1 MTARTT
7 LSRLAAGLAWGV
19 FALAPATAASADD
32 AERASIAAER
42 ASIEARYAARER
54 ECVQRFV
61 VTSCVDE
68 AKRERRLGL
77 DALKARQLALDEAR
91 RRAHTAERSAELAAK
106 AAEDAKREQAVHAP
120 AASASRPPRMARSA
134 TPSDSAASISKRW
147 VLPPEHRRAASAAA
161 SRPSSAESAEVRQA
175 NEARNRAA
183 FEARQR
189 RAAEH
194 REEALDKATRQMS
207 EKPPARSLPVPPPAS
222 AASG

>member
-1 MTARTT
+1 M
-7 LSRLAAGLAWGV
+7 

-42 ASIEARYAARER
+42 ASIEARYAERER

-91 RRAHTAERSAELAAK
+91 RRARTAERSAELAAK

-120 AASASRPPRMARSA
+120 AASAPRSDGMPRAARL
-134 TPSDSAASISKRW
+134 SDSAASMSKTLGSA
-147 VLPPEHRRAASAAA
+147 VPTTGAPPALRLRSQAPPKAPKSARRTRRATALHSRRASATL
-161 SRPSSAESAEVRQA
+161 PST
-175 NEARNRAA
+175 ARRCST
-183 FEARQR
+183 R
-189 RAAEH
+189 R
-194 REEALDKATRQMS
+194 RDK
-207 EKPPARSLPVPPPAS
+207 
-222 AASG
+222 